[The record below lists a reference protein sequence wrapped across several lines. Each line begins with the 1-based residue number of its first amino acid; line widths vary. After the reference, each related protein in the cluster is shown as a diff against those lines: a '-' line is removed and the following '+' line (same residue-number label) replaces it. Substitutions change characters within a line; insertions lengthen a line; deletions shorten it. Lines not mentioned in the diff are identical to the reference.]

1 MLGSL
6 PFSVLVGTVL
16 GFLSALGIGGG
27 SLLMVWMTA
36 VLAMEQKAAQ
46 GINLLYFLPT
56 AVCALIFHAKHRQIC
71 WKAVVPAALAG
82 CAAAVP
88 GALLAASLE
97 MELLRKIPQGDYTVE
112 PRTMLDV
119 SVVSGKQTLFHET
132 ALNDAVVTKGAIA
145 RVVQVSV
152 YCDNVEATSFSG
164 DGVIISTPTG
174 STAYSMSAGG
184 PIVEPSAR
192 NLLIT
197 PICAHAMLTKT
208 IVVSPERVISVRIGK
223 IGRHNAYLS
232 VDGGRAFRLNTG
244 DVITTKTAQKT
255 TKLVR
260 LKQTSFFEILN
271 KKFIDRQR

>member
-1 MLGSL
+1 MID
-6 PFSVLVGTVL
+6 VTVT
-16 GFLSALGIGGG
+16 GANGQK
-27 SLLMVWMTA
+27 LL
-36 VLAMEQKAAQ
+36 
-46 GINLLYFLPT
+46 
-56 AVCALIFHAKHRQIC
+56 
-71 WKAVVPAALAG
+71 
-82 CAAAVP
+82 
-88 GALLAASLE
+88 
-97 MELLRKIPQGDYTVE
+97 
-112 PRTMLDV
+112 
-119 SVVSGKQTLFHET
+119 HET

-197 PICAHAMLTKT
+197 PICAHAMLAKT
-208 IVVSPERVISVRIGK
+208 IVVSPERVISVKIGK

-244 DVITTKTAQKT
+244 DVITTKLSQKV

>member
-1 MLGSL
+1 
-6 PFSVLVGTVL
+6 
-16 GFLSALGIGGG
+16 
-27 SLLMVWMTA
+27 
-36 VLAMEQKAAQ
+36 
-46 GINLLYFLPT
+46 
-56 AVCALIFHAKHRQIC
+56 
-71 WKAVVPAALAG
+71 
-82 CAAAVP
+82 
-88 GALLAASLE
+88 
-97 MELLRKIPQGDYTVE
+97 
-112 PRTMLDV
+112 
-119 SVVSGKQTLFHET
+119 
-132 ALNDAVVTKGAIA
+132 
-145 RVVQVSV
+145 
-152 YCDNVEATSFSG
+152 
-164 DGVIISTPTG
+164 
-174 STAYSMSAGG
+174 MSAGG

-244 DVITTKTAQKT
+244 DVITTRLSQKV